1 MKLFPANATDFTN
14 LGYGILSEVTQAK
27 VNEDRNGEYELTFKY
42 PMTGRLYDL
51 LEVRLI
57 VTAKHNPYDDEQ
69 PFRIYKISRP
79 INGIVT
85 VNCHHV
91 SYDLSFIPISPFTA
105 PNIYEVFRILNGET
119 TDPQGNPYIETPCP
133 FTFDTDKSEDWVNT
147 QRLRNTTPSSVRSL
161 LAGRVGSIIDT
172 YGGEW
177 QFDGWHCSLMTARG
191 SDNGVTIEYGKNL
204 TKMTD
209 NTVIE
214 STASGVY
221 PYWKGDDG
229 ELIVLPEK
237 IIYAEG
243 VEHTTVRAIDFTDK
257 FEDKPTVEE
266 LRTRCVKFI
275 KDNDLANP
283 YHSLSVDFITLDMTD
298 EYRQLGLQEQIMLCD
313 WITVTFPRLGV
324 TRKAKIVGTEYDV
337 ILDRYTNIDVGQAR
351 TSIADTIAEQAR
363 QIEMPLGQSATMAA
377 IHNATSQITGNYGGY
392 VVLHDV
398 NGDGKPDEL
407 LILGDNE
414 DYTLANKVWRWN
426 SAGLGYSS
434 TGYNGEFGLAMT
446 ADGEIVADYIKTG
459 VLNGDLIQA
468 GHVNAQYITVNNYDD
483 EEQREL
489 SSYFSVGTEDGVV
502 TLTLGDRTQG
512 SGMILKL
519 TGNKVAFCNA
529 QGYELAYWTNNEF
542 ILTDLTS
549 QMRIGATLIRPQGN
563 GSLSFVAAT

>member
-1 MKLFPANATDFTN
+1 MRLFPSNATDFTT

-27 VNEDRNGEYELTFKY
+27 VKEDRNGEYELTFKY
-42 PMTGRLYDL
+42 PMTGRLFDL
-51 LEVRLI
+51 LDVRLI

-105 PNIYEVFRILNGET
+105 PNIYEVFRVLNGET
-119 TDPQGNPYIETPCP
+119 TDPQGNPYIETDCP
-133 FTFDTDKSEDWVNT
+133 FTFDTDKQANYK
-147 QRLRNTTPSSVRSL
+147 LRNSTPSSVRSL
-161 LAGRVGSIIDT
+161 LAGREGSIVDT

-177 QFDGWHCSLMTARG
+177 MFDGWHCSLMTARG
-191 SDNGVTIEYGKNL
+191 NDNGVTIEYGKNL
-204 TKMTD
+204 TKMTA

-229 ELIVLPEK
+229 ELVLLPEK
-237 IIYAEG
+237 IVYAEG

-257 FEDKPTVEE
+257 FEQKPTVEE
-266 LRTRCVKFI
+266 LRERCEKFI
-275 KDNDLANP
+275 VDNDLANP
-283 YHSLSVDFITLDMTD
+283 YQSLSVDFITLDMTD

-351 TSIADTIAEQAR
+351 TSIADTIAEQAK

-434 TGYNGEFGLAMT
+434 TGYNGEYGLAMT

-483 EEQREL
+483 DEEREL

-519 TGNKVAFCNA
+519 TGNKVSFCNS

>member
-1 MKLFPANATDFTN
+1 MKLFPPNATDFTS
-14 LGYGILSEVTQAK
+14 LGYGILSEVIQAK
-27 VNEDRNGEYELTFKY
+27 VNEDRNGAYELTFKY
-42 PMTGRLYDL
+42 PMTGRLYEQ
-51 LEVRLI
+51 LEVRYI

-105 PNIYEVFRILNGET
+105 PNIYEVFRVLNGET

-133 FTFDTDKSEDWVNT
+133 FTFDTDKQEEIVT
-147 QRLRNTTPSSVRSL
+147 TRLTNSYPSSVRSL
-161 LAGRVGSIIDT
+161 LAGRIGSIIDT

-177 QFDGWHCSLMTARG
+177 LFDGWHCSLMTARG
-191 SDNGVTIEYGKNL
+191 NDNGVTIEYGKNL

-257 FEDKPTVEE
+257 FEHKPTVED
-266 LRTRCVKFI
+266 LRKRCIKFI

-351 TSIADTIAEQAR
+351 TSIADTIAEQAK

-483 EEQREL
+483 DEEREL

-519 TGNKVAFCNA
+519 TGNKVSFCNS

>member
-1 MKLFPANATDFTN
+1 MRLFPPNATDFTS

-27 VNEDRNGEYELTFKY
+27 VNEDRNGEFELTFKY
-42 PMTGRLYDL
+42 PMTGRLYEY
-51 LEVRLI
+51 LEVRYI
-57 VTAKHNPYDDEQ
+57 VTAKHNPYEDEQ

-105 PNIYEVFRILNGET
+105 PNIYEVFRVLNGET

-133 FTFDTDKSEDWVNT
+133 FTFDTDKEGGAT
-147 QRLRNTTPSSVRSL
+147 GMRLTNSAPSSVRSL
-161 LAGRVGSIIDT
+161 LAGREGSIVDR

-177 QFDGWHCSLMTARG
+177 KFDGWHCSLMTARG
-191 SDNGVTIEYGKNL
+191 NDNGVTIEYGKNL
-204 TKMTD
+204 TKLTA

-229 ELIVLPEK
+229 ELILLPEK
-237 IIYAEG
+237 IMYAEG
-243 VEHTTVRAIDFTDK
+243 VEHTTVRAVDFTDK
-257 FEDKPTVEE
+257 FEHKPTVEE
-266 LRTRCVKFI
+266 LRERCRRFI
-275 KDNDLANP
+275 VDNDLANP
-283 YHSLSVDFITLDMTD
+283 YQSLSVDFITLDMTD

-351 TSIADTIAEQAR
+351 TSIADTIAEQAK

-414 DYTLANKVWRWN
+414 DYPLANKVWRWN

-434 TGYNGEFGLAMT
+434 TGYNGEYGIAMT

-519 TGNKVAFCNA
+519 TGNKVSFCNS